1 MNGSDEA
8 DPTAP
13 EFDFAALITIDV
25 QCDTL
30 DGGPLYV
37 PGTSACFDGKPG
49 SSVAFLL
56 RTRRLPATS
65 LRKVTP

>member
-37 PGTSACFDGKPG
+37 PGTSACLPN
-49 SSVAFLL
+49 AFPLL
-56 RTRRLPATS
+56 A
-65 LRKVTP
+65 